1 MISIY
6 IFRFNLYIT
15 SLGFGNDGAL
25 AADVKLTKRN
35 LAALKIALNIEE
47 LKKKVLKKSKIFKKI
62 LVDL

>member
-1 MISIY
+1 M
-6 IFRFNLYIT
+6 
-15 SLGFGNDGAL
+15 GFGNDGAL

-47 LKKKVLKKSKIFKKI
+47 FKKVLKKSKIFKKI